1 MMSKSLSNTPRT
13 PVRFQTARE
22 GRLTPEEFT
31 VRAIET
37 LREEGYKG
45 IHTRRTGFND
55 LFKEYFGEHADPIAA
70 TRALAEAGK
79 IVIGGSRDRAG
90 VMLYK
95 PGEEPAWMKQLR
107 ETTRKTSPEGPS
119 VGLAKI
125 LAASTKK

>member
-1 MMSKSLSNTPRT
+1 MTRSQKEGTRT

-31 VRAIET
+31 IRAIEN

-55 LFKEYFGEHADPIAA
+55 LYKEYFGEDADPIAA
-70 TRALAEAGK
+70 TRKLAESGK

-95 PGEEPAWMKQLR
+95 PGEEPEWMKRLH
-107 ETTRKTSPEGPS
+107 ETTKKTSPEGPS

-125 LAASTKK
+125 LGASKTK